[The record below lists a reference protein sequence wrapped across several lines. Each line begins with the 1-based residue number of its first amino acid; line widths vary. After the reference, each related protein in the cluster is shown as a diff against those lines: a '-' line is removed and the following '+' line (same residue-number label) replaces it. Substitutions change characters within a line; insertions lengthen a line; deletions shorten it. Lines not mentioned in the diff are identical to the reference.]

1 MLPTRGLL
9 PPGFEDL
16 EPFVDYWVRSTND
29 ERWIQRSKAP
39 MPEIKRFYDTMLA
52 RAEDIIT
59 HLDTFALGQMPAD
72 AECLFKLLLSLAQA
86 AVAVEMHG
94 QPRAHRAQLRNDLH
108 VTEGPWPYGGGEHA
122 AASRPVTPIVMEP
135 HA

>member
-29 ERWIQRSKAP
+29 ERWRQRSKAS
-39 MPEIKRFYDTMLA
+39 MPDIQRFYDTMLA
-52 RAEDIIT
+52 RAEDAIA
-59 HLDTFALGQMPAD
+59 HLDAFPLGQMPAD

-108 VTEGPWPYGGGEHA
+108 VTEGPWPFGGGEHA
-122 AASRPVTPIVMEP
+122 ASSRPATPIMMEP